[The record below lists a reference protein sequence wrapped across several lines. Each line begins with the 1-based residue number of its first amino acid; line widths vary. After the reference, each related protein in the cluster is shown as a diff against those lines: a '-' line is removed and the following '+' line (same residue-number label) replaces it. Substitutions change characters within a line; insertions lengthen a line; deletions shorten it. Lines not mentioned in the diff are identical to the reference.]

1 MSRHIHYHPYSANTV
16 TNQGPVVVHD
26 HDVLSGRGV
35 NIAHHPG
42 NQRFRTLISTH
53 GADTN
58 YCTAYSAVEKKA
70 VAEEIIHHIYGLDP
84 PGRFLKRD
92 GRGRSS
98 RGLQGPWQ
106 VLSEREAIK
115 KTTQALR
122 DCNRQDREGYADGVA
137 VPTDV
142 ERSALSR
149 AQSGLTT
156 KQLASQLACR
166 KQQGS
171 ISPSVE
177 HAAEWLQK
185 QRTADDYHVN
195 EVTPTTSDEMQED
208 SAATSL
214 LSMAP
219 SEYYTHSHTY
229 PYYSTETDDVVE
241 AAAAAAAAADSVY
254 PEVSAHEAAC
264 LLAGD
269 DGM

>member
-1 MSRHIHYHPYSANTV
+1 
-16 TNQGPVVVHD
+16 
-26 HDVLSGRGV
+26 
-35 NIAHHPG
+35 
-42 NQRFRTLISTH
+42 
-53 GADTN
+53 
-58 YCTAYSAVEKKA
+58 
-70 VAEEIIHHIYGLDP
+70 
-84 PGRFLKRD
+84 
-92 GRGRSS
+92 
-98 RGLQGPWQ
+98 

-142 ERSALSR
+142 ERSALFR

-185 QRTADDYHVN
+185 QRTADEYHHLN
-195 EVTPTTSDEMQED
+195 EVTPNTSDEMQED

-219 SEYYTHSHTY
+219 HDYYTHSHTY
-229 PYYSTETDDVVE
+229 SYYSTETDDVVE
-241 AAAAAAAAADSVY
+241 AAAAAAASADTGYSDM
-254 PEVSAHEAAC
+254 SAHEAAC
-264 LLAGD
+264 LLTGD
-269 DGM
+269 DGL